1 MKLVY
6 KIGIG
11 ISVATNIFFISIG
24 AYSMLTTESRV
35 KENREW
41 LKSVIV
47 EEVYKQ
53 VKESMPNESGGV
65 NVGNK

>member
-41 LKSVIV
+41 LKGVIV